1 MEVIMNRK
9 CLVGLDMMKNQI
21 IINGDVNKKS
31 LADLLRLV
39 IDDLEADGR
48 QIINARHLP
57 DLFRK

>member
-1 MEVIMNRK
+1 MNRK
-9 CLVGLDMMKNQI
+9 CLVGLDMLKNEI
-21 IINGDVNKKS
+21 IINGEVNKKS

-57 DLFRK
+57 DLFSK